1 MPEYQA
7 NVPVGSAR
15 QGAARRQRPDGRSP
29 LVDAVVSVNQPDSWN
44 GEQFDAE
51 AQRLYEAG
59 DYDQAL
65 DLLKRALDRYPDS
78 TELLVSLGYTRL
90 AREEYA
96 WARLAFE
103 RALRSEPEH
112 EEALAGLGDALLKLG
127 ERARAF
133 RAFESLIDLGYDRD
147 VELMLCVGR
156 SLLREGL
163 VRRAERFFRLAH
175 AADPESPDAALDLA
189 FTFYRDGDAEAAL
202 FWSREAVR
210 LDPSFA
216 DARALYGNVLY
227 ERGDFQAA
235 LEQLEGIGAE
245 NLGDPAVA
253 WRIIE
258 LMRRLK
264 NLPPDAPELTPYLT
278 ALEEL
283 AGEPSPEDQLLAEVE
298 AQASG
303 QLAPV
308 GRNQLDLFGRPP
320 EASGGDWHR
329 VRAANGI
336 VFEGDWDAIVR
347 SMRDRSGRPGLSVD
361 DFMREEA
368 LRLRALTGVTVSWA
382 TARAFIEDSARVG
395 ALEIER

>member
-1 MPEYQA
+1 M
-7 NVPVGSAR
+7 
-15 QGAARRQRPDGRSP
+15 
-29 LVDAVVSVNQPDSWN
+29 SVNQPESWN

-59 DYDQAL
+59 DYEQAL

-96 WARLAFE
+96 WARLAFD
-103 RALRSEPEH
+103 RALRTEPEH
-112 EEALAGLGDALLKLG
+112 EEALAGIGDALLKLG

-133 RAFESLIDLGYDRD
+133 RAFETLIDLGYDRD

-163 VRRAERFFRLAH
+163 IRRAERFFRLAQT
-175 AADPESPDAALDLA
+175 ADPHSPDAALDLA
-189 FTFYRDGDAEAAL
+189 FTFYRDSDAEAAL

-210 LDPSFA
+210 LDPAFA

-227 ERGDFQAA
+227 ERGDFDAA
-235 LEQLEGIGAE
+235 LRQLEAIGPT

-258 LMRRLK
+258 LMRRLR
-264 NLPPDAPELTPYLT
+264 NLAPDAEELTPYLE

-283 AGEPSPEDQLLAEVE
+283 AGEPSPEEQLLAEVE
-298 AQASG
+298 AQAAG
-303 QLAPV
+303 HLAPMV
-308 GRNQLDLFGRPP
+308 RNQLDLFGRPP

-329 VRAANGI
+329 VRAANGL

-347 SMRDRSGRPGLSVD
+347 SMRDRAGRPGLSVD

>member
-1 MPEYQA
+1 M
-7 NVPVGSAR
+7 S
-15 QGAARRQRPDGRSP
+15 
-29 LVDAVVSVNQPDSWN
+29 LNQPDSWN
-44 GEQFDAE
+44 GEQYDAE

-59 DYDQAL
+59 EYEQAL
-65 DLLKRALDRYPDS
+65 EILKRALDRFPHS

-96 WARLAFE
+96 WARHAFE
-103 RALRSEPEH
+103 AALRIDEEH
-112 EEALAGLGDALLKLG
+112 EEALAGIGDAMLKLG
-127 ERARAF
+127 ERASAF
-133 RAFESLIDLGYDRD
+133 RSFEKLLELGFEID

-163 VRRAERFFRLAH
+163 LRRAERFFRLAH

-189 FTFYRDGDAEAAL
+189 FTFYRAGDPEGAL

-210 LDPSFA
+210 LDPEFA

-227 ERGDFQAA
+227 ERGDFRGA
-235 LEQLEGIGAE
+235 LDQLETIRAP
-245 NLGDPAVA
+245 NVGDAAVA

-258 LMRRLK
+258 LKRRLRG
-264 NLPPDAPELTPYLT
+264 LAPDDEELRPYLLV
-278 ALEEL
+278 LEEL
-283 AGEPSPEDQLLAEVE
+283 AGDPSPEDRLLAEVE
-298 AQASG
+298 AEASG
-303 QLAPV
+303 RLDRH

-320 EASGGDWHR
+320 ETSIEPIHR

-336 VFEGDWDAIVR
+336 VYEGDWERIVLDMKNR
-347 SMRDRSGRPGLSVD
+347 SDRATLSLD
-361 DFMREEA
+361 EFMKEEA
-368 LRLRALTGVTVSWA
+368 LRLRALTGVTVSWS